1 MRRLLPLAL
10 SVACARGTCEHG
22 NWSGCAAAR
31 AATPGA
37 ERVALLLTG
46 LIRTFDI
53 THPRLRAEF
62 VVPLE
67 RRGAVVDVF
76 VQTSAEVICGI
87 REAFNPVGRDVCP
100 ERANATARRADMAA
114 AIRRLAA
121 PNLRFLDLSANATRE
136 RKIER
141 MTHRAA
147 HTLRTQRSGDLNNNY
162 LKHGNQAYKAHQ
174 YWRMDAAREAAEAYA
189 RADPTYY
196 GAAARAWTPFN
207 YSWMAWTRLDVL
219 LTNIGRRSIVSID
232 QEDKRHVSEERTFQH
247 YAPPPDAPR
256 ALGDPATRASLLT
269 AVPGS
274 FGRSAA
280 FSRWDYDWFVYG
292 APAAMAVWTGQWRL
306 ADTPCA
312 ALWSGCGLPPENRTA
327 PPRAPLRHFGGD
339 ERLWNGHVCNNEPFE
354 CRLTAVLYRRNM
366 TFQFLKDAGF
376 VAAIVRMPEK
386 APETGAYAPD
396 IFHRPIGTPDFR
408 NSSTRSLSTSRA
420 STRNSGVVY
429 PCCGVLGLVG
439 GAPRGE
445 TPRIAALGRGM
456 LRLRLVTSQ
465 GSPYPS
471 RSPRYA

>member
-1 MRRLLPLAL
+1 
-10 SVACARGTCEHG
+10 
-22 NWSGCAAAR
+22 
-31 AATPGA
+31 
-37 ERVALLLTG
+37 
-46 LIRTFDI
+46 
-53 THPRLRAEF
+53 
-62 VVPLE
+62 
-67 RRGAVVDVF
+67 VDVF

-100 ERANATARRADMAA
+100 ERANATARRADIAA

-136 RKIER
+136 REIER

-147 HTLRTQRSGDLNNNY
+147 HTLRTQRSGDLNTNY
-162 LKHGNQAYKAHQ
+162 LKHGNQAYKAHL
-174 YWRMDAAREAAEAYA
+174 YWRIDAAREAAEAYA
-189 RADPTYY
+189 RADPAYY

-219 LTNIGRRSIVSID
+219 LTNIGRRGIVSID

-256 ALGDPATRASLLT
+256 ALGDPAARASLLT

-312 ALWSGCGLPPENRTA
+312 ALWSGCGLPPENRNA

-339 ERLWNGHVCNNEPFE
+339 ERLWNGHVCLNEPFE
-354 CRLTAVLYRRNM
+354 CRLTAVLDRRNM

-376 VAAIVRMPEK
+376 VAAIVRMPERRSRRR
-386 APETGAYAPD
+386 APT
-396 IFHRPIGTPDFR
+396 RRT
-408 NSSTRSLSTSRA
+408 SSTGPSA
-420 STRNSGVVY
+420 HRNSGT
-429 PCCGVLGLVG
+429 LVR
-439 GAPRGE
+439 AVSAFLARVRV
-445 TPRIAALGRGM
+445 TLGRG
-456 LRLRLVTSQ
+456 LKKEVRGVCLLVCYRPSCLEIDQIWQPSAGHQ
-465 GSPYPS
+465 GAHEWPQ
-471 RSPRYA
+471 RR